1 MDRYHER
8 MKKAQQLR
16 SEADEMMLDAT
27 VELNQSSTQLLC
39 ATNTIQTDVE
49 RTGKVLNKAPA
60 ILHDIHTQFEMA
72 TELRGKDI
80 AFLFGA
86 AALQTARWALLPH
99 LDLDFQKIP
108 TSERMT
114 AAEGAKLEAAGVMEE
129 LAKNGISMDA
139 MKDKTYIR
147 QYTWDKLLIAP
158 VPYDAMHGSKDIL
171 IPGLSEVGKEIYAK
185 NHHAATWGHD
195 PVYGW
200 FFGPLNITSRTIT
213 FRNFQ
218 TYRVVQ
224 KGNTFNQLITTPSSS
239 SIMLANAI
247 ESWSEDS
254 KRLWASVVKQKLHMQ
269 SDKFTKTGLPLPFVD
284 AQTAQALLMDGWNS
298 NEMERLFAKAVKNIG
313 IIGAQYAIALTIDQ
327 VINALH
333 LLCYNKEIDGAIGE
347 YKLRSQKVVCYSSGL
362 AEVANG
368 FYVATSGDVGK
379 LDIGGYLHFAQTLL
393 SERKLQNQLEAE
405 FLERELYRKVY
416 GEDYYWEEIK

>member
-16 SEADEMMLDAT
+16 READEMMLDAT

-39 ATNTIQTDVE
+39 TTNTIQTDVE
-49 RTGKVLNKAPA
+49 RTVKVLNKAPA

-72 TELRGKDI
+72 TELREKDI

-86 AALQTARWALLPH
+86 TALQTARWALLPH

-108 TSERMT
+108 SSERMT
-114 AAEGAKLEAAGVMEE
+114 AAEGAKLETAGVMEK
-129 LAKNGISMDA
+129 LAENGISMDA
-139 MKDKTYIR
+139 IKDHNFIR
-147 QYTWDKLLIAP
+147 KYTWDKLLIAP
-158 VPYDAMHGSKDIL
+158 VPYDAMHGSKNIL
-171 IPGLSEVGKEIYAK
+171 IPGLSEIGKEIYSK

-200 FFGPLNITSRTIT
+200 FFGPLNITSRMIT
-213 FRNFQ
+213 FRDFQ
-218 TYRVVQ
+218 TYHVVQ
-224 KGNTFNQLITTPSSS
+224 EGNTFKQFITTPASPT
-239 SIMLANAI
+239 IMLANAI

-284 AQTAQALLMDGWNS
+284 AETAQALLMEGWNS
-298 NEMERLFAKAVKNIG
+298 NELERLFAKAAKNIG
-313 IIGAQYAIALTIDQ
+313 IIGAQYGFALIIDQ
-327 VINALH
+327 IINALH
-333 LLCYNKEIDGAIGE
+333 LLCYDKATDGSMGA
-347 YKLRSQKVVCYSSGL
+347 YKLRSQKIVCYSSGL

-368 FYVATSGDVGK
+368 IYVAASGDIGK
-379 LDIGGYLHFAQTLL
+379 LDVGGYLHFAQTLL